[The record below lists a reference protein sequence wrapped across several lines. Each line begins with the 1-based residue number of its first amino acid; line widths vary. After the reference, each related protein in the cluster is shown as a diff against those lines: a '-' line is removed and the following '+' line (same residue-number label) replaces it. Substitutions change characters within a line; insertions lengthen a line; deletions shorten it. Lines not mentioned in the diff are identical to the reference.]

1 MGQRFLGA
9 PRGTFETEI
18 NNTTGPDFHP
28 PSQEA
33 TAARPSEPEL
43 LRRSRLKPWRNAERV
58 PAEALAK
65 AGSFGG
71 FRRSQVGATA
81 VKPWGSTGVL
91 PHGISV
97 RTER

>member
-1 MGQRFLGA
+1 MALQKIVWGSTRTYTTFRAFLAGVHLR
-9 PRGTFETEI
+9 PL
-18 NNTTGPDFHP
+18 HP

-33 TAARPSEPEL
+33 TAV
-43 LRRSRLKPWRNAERV
+43 KPWRNAERV